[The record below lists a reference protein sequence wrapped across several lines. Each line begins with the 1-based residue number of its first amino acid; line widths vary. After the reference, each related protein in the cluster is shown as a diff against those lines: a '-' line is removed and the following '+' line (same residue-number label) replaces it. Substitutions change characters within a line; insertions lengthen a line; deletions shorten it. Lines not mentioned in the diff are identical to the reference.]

1 MTLRAREGRVE
12 VTRGK
17 AKQAR
22 AANPLEVLRELLH
35 QHSVAQVPDL
45 PPFTAGAVGYFAY
58 DFVRQLEPIAS
69 SARDDL
75 KLPDCCLLFFDHVL
89 VFDHVR
95 HQIQIVSA
103 ADVRGS
109 KSNRDLERIYSRARR
124 AIGRLEKKL
133 AAGLRQ
139 RRLRPGKA
147 TRRALKVRSQVPRE
161 RFIRDVE
168 RAKDYIAAGDVFQ
181 VVLSERLDFE
191 PKVSAFEIYRAL
203 RAINPSP
210 YMYFLRM
217 NDVEVLGSSPE
228 MLVRVSGDKLDYR
241 PIAGTRPRG
250 QDEQADLQ
258 LEDELRHDEKE
269 RANT

>member
-1 MTLRAREGRVE
+1 
-12 VTRGK
+12 
-17 AKQAR
+17 
-22 AANPLEVLRELLH
+22 
-35 QHSVAQVPDL
+35 
-45 PPFTAGAVGYFAY
+45 
-58 DFVRQLEPIAS
+58 VRQLEPIAS

-147 TRRALKVRSQVPRE
+147 TRRALKVRSQV
-161 RFIRDVE
+161 
-168 RAKDYIAAGDVFQ
+168 RASD
-181 VVLSERLDFE
+181 
-191 PKVSAFEIYRAL
+191 
-203 RAINPSP
+203 
-210 YMYFLRM
+210 
-217 NDVEVLGSSPE
+217 SS
-228 MLVRVSGDKLDYR
+228 
-241 PIAGTRPRG
+241 
-250 QDEQADLQ
+250 
-258 LEDELRHDEKE
+258 
-269 RANT
+269 